1 MCHLLE
7 GTRLMKTIARA
18 LAAFVVLAGMAVVGA
33 SPAQADEHKHPEV
46 LEGVYTANIDGQGTT
61 DWTIFPSCVPT
72 VGDLRE
78 PLYIPVACRLHVIPA
93 GRSGADAVQVGFRW
107 TFQYNEQDSSRTCP
121 DGSKAPQREIYSFDG
136 KTLVGNLKV
145 IHGEVCGEQPGM
157 TNIPFTLAF
166 KGPLPIP
173 VDRYPLMCEPGG
185 LRRCF

>member
-1 MCHLLE
+1 
-7 GTRLMKTIARA
+7 MKTIARA
-18 LAAFVVLAGMAVVGA
+18 LAAVGLAGMALAGA
-33 SPAQADEHKHPEV
+33 SPAQADDHKVPGV
-46 LEGVYTANIDGQGTT
+46 LEGVYTANIDGQGTS

-78 PLYIPVACRLHVIPA
+78 PLYIPVSCRLHVIPA
-93 GRSGADAVQVGFRW
+93 GRQGADARMVGDRW
-107 TFQYNEQDSSRTCP
+107 TFQYNETDSKTCP
-121 DGSKAPQREIYSFDG
+121 DGSKAARTEIYSFDG

>member
-1 MCHLLE
+1 MN
-7 GTRLMKTIARA
+7 TITRA
-18 LAAFVVLAGMAVVGA
+18 LVAVVLAGMALAGA
-33 SPAQADEHKHPEV
+33 GPSQADNHKVPEV
-46 LEGVYTANIDGQGTT
+46 LEGVYTANIDGQGTN

-78 PLYIPVACRLHVIPA
+78 PLYLPVACRLHVTPA
-93 GRSGADAVQVGFRW
+93 GRPNADAKMVNFRW
-107 TFQYNEQDSSRTCP
+107 TFQYDEKSSRTCP
-121 DGSKAPQREIYSFDG
+121 DGSKAPQTEIYSFDPV
-136 KTLVGNLKV
+136 TLVGNLKV

-157 TNIPFTLAF
+157 ANIPFTLAY